1 MLHVSQ
7 TEHQSSHFK
16 KKSFM
21 FFTKIFKRKSDPE
34 VSSAGN
40 RLNFEDSA
48 FREMDHNFAYEAQ
61 SGLTSSNLRGFC
73 SLRGAKAR
81 SVSGDGPVGGRVPS
95 TLSVQAVDVDILV
108 QPCLLSI
115 GGSSAPSAL
124 TLTPGRTRDIDQ
136 DMEAL
141 RLSRQDNPFL
151 QGQSFQGP
159 TSTVRFQ
166 KDVLASR
173 ESLADCADESESD
186 ATTLMSQDGL
196 SSSGGGLDDEDP
208 LTLPE
213 IHEHLIR
220 SPPPTSWPKSPNFKV
235 FRFPSP
241 VLDDSDFS
249 PDRNPMFG
257 GRSPSRQISPRH
269 SKSPSNEKEFSNTA
283 TFSEPT
289 SNSHLHQTTST
300 SSMSTRLNAV
310 SARLNITPRPHRRP
324 VSDSGKDRSSNP
336 FALLSPP
343 LLGGRCN
350 LHHNHHSLHHN
361 RRSSEDSVLLV
372 GSDGEDQGIA
382 TERSDAGTMGDYGSH
397 SDSIEVEIEVEETRR
412 LRGGPSP
419 AAIQFFQRPSAKRLS

>member
-1 MLHVSQ
+1 MLHVSHE
-7 TEHQSSHFK
+7 TEHQSTHFK
-16 KKSFM
+16 KKSLM
-21 FFTKIFKRKSDPE
+21 FLSKIFKRKSDPE
-34 VSSAGN
+34 VSSAGSKV
-40 RLNFEDSA
+40 NFEDSA
-48 FREMDHNFAYEAQ
+48 FREMDHNCTYEPH
-61 SGLTSSNLRGFC
+61 SGMSSSNLRGFG
-73 SLRGAKAR
+73 SLHGAKAR
-81 SVSGDGPVGGRVPS
+81 SVCGDGSGSVSGRVPS
-95 TLSVQAVDVDILV
+95 TLSVRAVDVDILV

-115 GGSSAPSAL
+115 GGSSAPSAI

-151 QGQSFQGP
+151 Q
-159 TSTVRFQ
+159 
-166 KDVLASR
+166 VLASR
-173 ESLADCADESESD
+173 ESLADCADEIESD

-196 SSSGGGLDDEDP
+196 TRSMGGLDDEDP

-241 VLDDSDFS
+241 TQNEEDFS
-249 PDRNPMFG
+249 PDRTFG
-257 GRSPSRQISPRH
+257 GRSPSRQLSPRH
-269 SKSPSNEKEFSNTA
+269 SKSPPTDKEVLNSA
-283 TFSEPT
+283 TFLEPT
-289 SNSHLHQTTST
+289 SNVLHQAPSA
-300 SSMSTRLNAV
+300 SSVCTRLNAV

-324 VSDSGKDRSSNP
+324 VSDSGKDRCSNP

-372 GSDGEDQGIA
+372 GSDGEVEDVGGILDQGD
-382 TERSDAGTMGDYGSH
+382 SGNCDFGSQ
-397 SDSIEVEIEVEETRR
+397 SDSMEVDIEAEETRR
-412 LRGGPSP
+412 LRGGPAP
-419 AAIQFFQRPSAKRLS
+419 AAIQFFQRPSSKRLS

>member
-1 MLHVSQ
+1 MLHISQ
-7 TEHQSSHFK
+7 TEHQNSHFK

-21 FFTKIFKRKSDPE
+21 FFNKIFKRKSDPE

-40 RLNFEDSA
+40 RVNFEDSA
-48 FREMDHNFAYEAQ
+48 FREMDHNFTYEAQ
-61 SGLTSSNLRGFC
+61 SSLTSSNLRGFC

-81 SVSGDGPVGGRVPS
+81 SMSGVGPVSGRVPS

-151 QGQSFQGP
+151 Q
-159 TSTVRFQ
+159 
-166 KDVLASR
+166 VLASR

-196 SSSGGGLDDEDP
+196 SGSGGGLDEEDP

-241 VLDDSDFS
+241 VLDEDDFS

-269 SKSPSNEKEFSNTA
+269 SKSPSNDKEFSNTA

-289 SNSHLHQTTST
+289 SNSHLHQTSST
-300 SSMSTRLNAV
+300 SSVCTRLNAV

-324 VSDSGKDRSSNP
+324 VSDSGKDRSSSNP

-350 LHHNHHSLHHN
+350 LHHNHHSLHHH

-372 GSDGEDQGIA
+372 GSDGEDQGGVM
-382 TERSDAGTMGDYGSH
+382 ERGGTGTVCDYGSH
-397 SDSIEVEIEVEETRR
+397 SDAIEVEIEAEETRR
-412 LRGGPSP
+412 LRGGPNP

>member
-1 MLHVSQ
+1 MVIMLHVSQ

-269 SKSPSNEKEFSNTA
+269 SKSPSNEK
-283 TFSEPT
+283 
-289 SNSHLHQTTST
+289 
-300 SSMSTRLNAV
+300 
-310 SARLNITPRPHRRP
+310 
-324 VSDSGKDRSSNP
+324 DRSSNP